1 MDPNASFFKFY
12 LRVLSDV
19 TQKDILSFNLAE
31 LKKIAPFIPFHLNHV
46 LYCFIET
53 LKKKKKDGGREKTL
67 SGSCQITHVFSCVC
81 VCPCLCV
88 SLCIVV
94 NCSDPGI
101 PANSIR
107 QSKIEHGNFT
117 FGTVVFYD
125 CNPGYYL
132 FGSPVLTCQPTG
144 QWDKPLPECIGEWSI
159 FLRTFPPNEIFGSTQ
174 AQRLLYWRGLGS
186 CVSQSNCKMYT
197 WNWKTTFICA
207 T

>member
-1 MDPNASFFKFY
+1 MTSLYIVWIQDTQTCFHHDITFVTSALISFSFFPS
-12 LRVLSDV
+12 LLCP
-19 TQKDILSFNLAE
+19 ILFKRA
-31 LKKIAPFIPFHLNHV
+31 IIPVQNTGKMKEGERSYSLWFMPINT
-46 LYCFIET
+46 CFSIS
-53 LKKKKKDGGREKTL
+53 LL
-67 SGSCQITHVFSCVC
+67 CISVC
-81 VCPCLCV
+81 VPLCV

-144 QWDKPLPECIGEWSI
+144 QWDKPLPECIG
-159 FLRTFPPNEIFGSTQ
+159 
-174 AQRLLYWRGLGS
+174 
-186 CVSQSNCKMYT
+186 
-197 WNWKTTFICA
+197 
-207 T
+207 

>member
-1 MDPNASFFKFY
+1 MI
-12 LRVLSDV
+12 R
-19 TQKDILSFNLAE
+19 AE
-31 LKKIAPFIPFHLNHV
+31 RNGPLWFIPNNTC
-46 LYCFIET
+46 CFIS
-53 LKKKKKDGGREKTL
+53 L
-67 SGSCQITHVFSCVC
+67 CVFVR
-81 VCPCLCV
+81 VHLFV

-144 QWDKPLPECIGEWSI
+144 QWDKPLPECIGKFYLLLSISLPLSHWSI
-159 FLRTFPPNEIFGSTQ
+159 LFISFP
-174 AQRLLYWRGLGS
+174 LLKVHLQLQLPMDILNS
-186 CVSQSNCKMYT
+186 S
-197 WNWKTTFICA
+197 
-207 T
+207 